1 MKRMQT
7 LFKSTNIVR
16 PTAPYKTWDNS
27 IVCLFSKENHF
38 FHIHQIYFH
47 FLFFQNSE
55 NKSLKNDALTKLH
68 SSYLFPKK
76 YMRQLKVFFLDFC
89 GWTSVTCLARIY
101 IFFQWH
107 TNPTRFLSF
116 APRISVQILK
126 AMLIMSHRP
135 RYNAKG

>member
-1 MKRMQT
+1 MIH
-7 LFKSTNIVR
+7 IVI
-16 PTAPYKTWDNS
+16 YFQNWMS
-27 IVCLFSKENHF
+27 IQQKENHF

-107 TNPTRFLSF
+107 TNSVDRKLCVFLS
-116 APRISVQILK
+116 ISWNLTVFRLFCIPPHNLAYGIGK
-126 AMLIMSHRP
+126 PVMHNSIYYFM
-135 RYNAKG
+135 NI